1 MNIGKLIH
9 FFITALLAVFFI
21 LGGITCLLTPWSSAI
36 RTHIILFIIENTA
49 VISSFGLL
57 FIILGIM
64 LLINVVISSQHRYY
78 KIKSK
83 GSTVLVDENV
93 IQQLID
99 EYFRELFP
107 QNDVPSTIALEQNAI
122 HITVNFPYFPIP
134 DQKPFLQRV
143 ETELA
148 ACLNS
153 ILGHTEEFYLSASF
167 REKETPHET
176 AS

>member
-49 VISSFGLL
+49 MISSFGLL
-57 FIILGIM
+57 FVILGIT
-64 LLINVVISSQHRYY
+64 LLINVIISAQHRYY

-83 GSTVLVDENV
+83 GSSVLVDENV

-99 EYFRELFP
+99 EYFKQLFP
-107 QNDVPSTIALEQNAI
+107 QKDVPSTIALDNNTI
-122 HITVNFPYFPIP
+122 HITVNFPHFPTEE
-134 DQKPFLQRV
+134 QKPFLQRV

-148 ACLNS
+148 TNLNS
-153 ILGHTEEFYLSASF
+153 MLGHREEFYLSASF
-167 REKETPHET
+167 RDKEAVHET
-176 AS
+176 TA